1 MRTEIIGADVDYM
14 DADSLA
20 ALEVLD
26 DAAWPVLVEACQMAG
41 AGDVGID
48 NEIALTHETL
58 AEFDDSRRNG
68 WSERGDREE
77 IEVSGVV
84 GRVYENIQVHKGA
97 RRCNLIVLDFG
108 AQRVTM
114 VW

>member
-1 MRTEIIGADVDYM
+1 MKLETIGDDANYM
-14 DADSLA
+14 DDDSLA

-26 DAAWPVLVEACQMAG
+26 DSAWRLLCKASHIAG
-41 AGDVGID
+41 AGDPGVD

-58 AEFDDSRRNG
+58 DNFDASRHG
-68 WSERGDREE
+68 WSERGERRE
-77 IEVSGVV
+77 IEVSGIA
-84 GRVYENIQVHKGA
+84 GRVYKNIQTHKGE

>member
-1 MRTEIIGADVDYM
+1 MKTQTIGDDVNYM
-14 DADSLA
+14 DDDSLT
-20 ALEVLD
+20 ALESLD
-26 DAAWPVLVEACQMAG
+26 DSAWPVLVEAGQMAC

-58 AEFDDSRRNG
+58 AEFDDSRNA
-68 WSERGDREE
+68 WSERGEREE
-77 IEVSGVV
+77 IEVSGIA
-84 GRVYENIQVHKGA
+84 GRVYKNIQTHKGE

-108 AQRVTM
+108 SQRVTM

>member
-1 MRTEIIGADVDYM
+1 MRTEIIGSDVDYM

-20 ALEVLD
+20 ALEALD

-41 AGDVGID
+41 AGDAGID
-48 NEIALTHETL
+48 NDIALTHETL
-58 AEFDDSRRNG
+58 ADFDYSRHG
-68 WSERGDREE
+68 WSERGEREE
-77 IEVSGVV
+77 IEVSGIA
-84 GRVYENIQVHKGA
+84 GRVYKNIQTHKGE

-108 AQRVTM
+108 SQRVTM

>member
-1 MRTEIIGADVDYM
+1 MRTEIIGDDANYM
-14 DADSLA
+14 DDDSLA
-20 ALEVLD
+20 TLEVLD
-26 DAAWPVLVEACQMAG
+26 DAAWPVLVEAARLAG
-41 AGDVGID
+41 AGDPGID
-48 NEIALTHETL
+48 NDIALTHETL
-58 AEFDDSRRNG
+58 AQFDDSRNG
-68 WSERGDREE
+68 WTERGEREE
-77 IEVSGVV
+77 IEVSGTA